1 MGARYFPGIG
11 TGRQELSSHKC
22 ITNLKVGFWTRQER
36 SSAQDTGVAAVDVL
50 STSRALAVIAL
61 PLGRVQLL
69 QPAATI
75 QVAIAGEALVQIHFY
90 L

>member
-1 MGARYFPGIG
+1 VG
-11 TGRQELSSHKC
+11 TL
-22 ITNLKVGFWTRQER
+22 TRQER
-36 SSAQDTGVAAVDVL
+36 GSAQDTGVAAVDVL

-75 QVAIAGEALVQIHFY
+75 QVAIAGENLVQVRIFCEMIALAMIKVGIADEALGRY
-90 L
+90 K